1 MVVLAPAGIFE
12 ALAAGQNQD
21 LSDQLA
27 KQAIQVNPTVAAIE
41 SQIKALKQRVR
52 AASAWRDPVAAVEYS
67 NVPIDSWILGDH
79 PMSGLQFKLQQTFLF
94 PGKTRLREAVAQGE
108 VQEGKLQLAERK
120 VQLRLMVKRAY
131 YRLALVRHLEQVTR
145 DHLKLI
151 SQMISVV
158 RVKYEVGKVGQHQ
171 LLRLQLLES
180 KLVEELRSFA
190 RDDRALTA
198 TINASLRRP
207 LTREVQTPKSLEP
220 IAPTSSADKLLSR
233 AGVHRPAVE
242 LHRARARTQRYAA
255 KRAAREGY
263 PDFTT
268 WIGYRVRIESG
279 SGADP
284 GTDFFSAGLSIP
296 LPLFYE
302 RKHGS
307 GRRRHEAQALASEQQ
322 GKGLLL
328 QIRASLGRELA
339 TWRRAVQEAE
349 AHRKRLIPLARRAL
363 DATLA
368 AYQVG
373 RADFASLFQA
383 ELQLLEL
390 ARAIHRAEARAA
402 LSRAEVEGLV
412 GTSLKRSDS
421 GSGG

>member
-1 MVVLAPAGIFE
+1 
-12 ALAAGQNQD
+12 
-21 LSDQLA
+21 
-27 KQAIQVNPTVAAIE
+27 
-41 SQIKALKQRVR
+41 
-52 AASAWRDPVAAVEYS
+52 
-67 NVPIDSWILGDH
+67 
-79 PMSGLQFKLQQTFLF
+79 
-94 PGKTRLREAVAQGE
+94 
-108 VQEGKLQLAERK
+108 
-120 VQLRLMVKRAY
+120 
-131 YRLALVRHLEQVTR
+131 VTR

-207 LTREVQTPKSLEP
+207 LAREVQTPKRLEP
-220 IAPTSSADKLLSR
+220 TAPRWRVAQLLQR
-233 AGVHRPAVE
+233 AKEQRPLLR
-242 LHRARARTQRYAA
+242 LHRARARTERQAA

-263 PDFTT
+263 PDFTA

-307 GRRRHEAQALASEQQ
+307 RRQRHEAQALASEQQ

-349 AHRKRLIPLARRAL
+349 AHRRRLIPLARRAL

-390 ARAIHRAEARAA
+390 ARAIRRAEAAAA
-402 LSRAEVEGLV
+402 LSRAEVEALV
-412 GTSLKRSDS
+412 GTRLNT
-421 GSGG
+421 SGGG